1 MSVDG
6 AAMDRTTGASTR
18 GPLEIGTSA
27 TYRLTAAQV
36 RRVCE
41 PATFAFETT
50 AELDDPAAEYRRV
63 SAEDLQR
70 VAERYL
76 VADGRAEGLVRGR

>member
-1 MSVDG
+1 MAGQATVQRQTAGAQASEIVDTWLLG
-6 AAMDRTTGASTR
+6 TG
-18 GPLEIGTSA
+18 L
-27 TYRLTAAQV
+27 
-36 RRVCE
+36 
-41 PATFAFETT
+41 